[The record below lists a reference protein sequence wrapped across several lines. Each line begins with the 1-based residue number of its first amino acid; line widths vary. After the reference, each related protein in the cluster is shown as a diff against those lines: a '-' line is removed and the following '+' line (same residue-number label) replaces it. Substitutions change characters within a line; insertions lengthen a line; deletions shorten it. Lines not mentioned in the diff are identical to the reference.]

1 MPDCVKVLVVG
12 QTPPPYHGQAIMI
25 ERLLQGDFTR
35 VQLLHVRMAFSG
47 SGADV
52 GRFRILKVFHLV
64 SIILQIAT
72 QRLVNRPTILYYPPA
87 GANRLPLYRDLVIL
101 GCTRWMF
108 RRLVLHLHATGIA
121 ELYPHLNWFTR
132 AWFRRVLLRPDG
144 LIRIAHCGDD
154 DVRLLEPRRQ
164 FVVPNGIEDEATEV
178 LNSPYHRFVDGSD
191 SEAIA
196 DSTQR
201 GWRFSAQSAASTNQ
215 PSASPIRL
223 DSAAA
228 VATSAV
234 CDARPLRILFIGML
248 RESKGLRT
256 LLEACGA
263 LARHNVPFKL
273 EIAGEF
279 QSPQFAANARD
290 LAQQLCIA
298 EHVNYLGI
306 VSGAAKWQAYARAD
320 LLCFPTF
327 YEAETFPLVVLEAMS
342 FGLPVVAT
350 RWRGIPEIVDDG
362 ATGFTVD
369 VKDATALADRLEQ
382 LQADPGLRQRL
393 GQAGREKFLKEF
405 TVDRFWRR
413 MEDVFVQTE
422 EAA

>member
-1 MPDCVKVLVVG
+1 V
-12 QTPPPYHGQAIMI
+12 H
-25 ERLLQGDFTR
+25 
-35 VQLLHVRMAFSG
+35 
-47 SGADV
+47 
-52 GRFRILKVFHLV
+52 
-64 SIILQIAT
+64 
-72 QRLVNRPTILYYPPA
+72 RPTILYYPPA

-121 ELYPHLNWFTR
+121 ELYPHLGCFTR
-132 AWFRRVLLRPDG
+132 AWFRRALLRPDG
-144 LIRIAHCGDD
+144 LIRIAHCGDED
-154 DVRLLEPRRQ
+154 ARLLQPRRQ
-164 FVVPNGIEDEATEV
+164 YVVPNGIEDEAIGV
-178 LNSPYHRFVDGSD
+178 LNSPSHRFADGGDSQATVDH
-191 SEAIA
+191 
-196 DSTQR
+196 TRR
-201 GWRFSAQSAASTNQ
+201 GWRSFAQPAALTSQQSA
-215 PSASPIRL
+215 PPIGL
-223 DSAAA
+223 DSAAY
-228 VATSAV
+228 VATSTV

-248 RESKGLRT
+248 RESKGLLT
-256 LLEACGA
+256 LLDACGA
-263 LARHNVPFKL
+263 LARHNVPFES

-298 EHVNYLGI
+298 EHVHYLGI
-306 VSGAAKWQAYARAD
+306 VSGGAKWEAYARAD

-369 VKDATALADRLEQ
+369 VRDATALADRLEQ
-382 LQADPGLRQRL
+382 LHGDPALRQRL
-393 GQAGREKFLKEF
+393 GQAGRGKFLREF
-405 TVDRFWRR
+405 TVERFWQR